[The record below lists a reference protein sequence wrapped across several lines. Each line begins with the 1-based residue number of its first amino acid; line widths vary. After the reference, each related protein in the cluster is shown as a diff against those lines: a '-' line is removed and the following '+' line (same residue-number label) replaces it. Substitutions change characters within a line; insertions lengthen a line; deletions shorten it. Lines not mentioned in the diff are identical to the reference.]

1 MNKNLMHNNILNGI
15 EEVNRFVS
23 IYIQVDYMSMK
34 KLSIHNHKWYTHIII
49 RLHSFLPKLNHWVYK
64 TTDWQTSQ
72 QTGTYLVKHL
82 KIQM

>member
-1 MNKNLMHNNILNGI
+1 MHNNILNGI

-23 IYIQVDYMSMK
+23 IYIQVDYMFMK
-34 KLSIHNHKWYTHIII
+34 KPSIHNHKWYTHVII
-49 RLHSFLPKLNHWVYK
+49 RLHSFLPKLNHWVYN
-64 TTDWQTSQ
+64 TMDWQTSQ

>member
-1 MNKNLMHNNILNGI
+1 MHNNILNGI

-23 IYIQVDYMSMK
+23 IYIQVDYM
-34 KLSIHNHKWYTHIII
+34 THIII